1 MGLDHSGHTEV
12 EDMPAIADE
21 AGTKLF
27 NLLEMFGRELIR
39 NELHKNA
46 QLREEADRAKKTARD
61 LSNAGQGLYDKAK
74 KVARDPSNAGHALFG
89 NGAGSSQPYT
99 QTWFKSPEGAQA
111 TLRELKQLSPKLF
124 ASSTVVGHFIIHPK
138 SKVISN
144 AIEDIS
150 RDHRL
155 VAYAMDLDA
164 LDRDK
169 SKSAYLKSQPD
180 GNYTRFSFGEFG
192 DEGASF
198 NAAYYCSV
206 LQDYDISARHIGNQV
221 ILDYADTNKAL
232 EALDI
237 ERKKVEAMGPERGE
251 MFMRQRFMDRI
262 GVEYEPPLIGGEAEG
277 YENADGDLSVEAS
290 AVDTDAEDRESGE
303 AGFYVPSL
311 DDVDEARDGCGIG
324 NSTSDGKTGPESTE
338 EIAEEELAEKT
349 VESSPAVRSD
359 GELSAGDADEM
370 LSRETRKAELHE
382 DISNSKTTA
391 DCVQAR
397 PDTHNGDLSTPYA
410 DGQDAP
416 GTGDSDGDGIRD
428 AAEDRDGDGVPDKH
442 DRDAEYI
449 DDDPDYEPVSMKERT
464 VDELMSDKTEEAA
477 FVASRSAAQAE
488 KDVSLETVNR

>member
-1 MGLDHSGHTEV
+1 
-12 EDMPAIADE
+12 MPAIADE
-21 AGTKLF
+21 VGTKLF

-39 NELHKNA
+39 NEIHKNT
-46 QLREEADRAKKTARD
+46 QRREEADRAKKTAKD
-61 LSNAGQGLYDKAK
+61 LSNAGQSLYDRAK
-74 KVARDPSNAGHALFG
+74 MAASDPSDAGQALFG
-89 NGAGSSQPYT
+89 TGARSSQPYT

-155 VAYAMDLDA
+155 VTYALNLDA
-164 LDRDK
+164 LDREK
-169 SKSAYLKSQPD
+169 SKTTYLKSQPD
-180 GNYTRFSFGEFG
+180 GNCTRFSFGEFG

-206 LQDYDISARHIGNQV
+206 LQDYDINARHIGNQI
-221 ILDYADTNKAL
+221 ILDNADCERAIDAL
-232 EALDI
+232 NLE
-237 ERKKVEAMGPERGE
+237 KQKVEAMGPERGE
-251 MFMRQRFMDRI
+251 MFMRQRFKDRI
-262 GVEYEPPLIGGEAEG
+262 GVEYEPPLAGDESEEYEDAGE
-277 YENADGDLSVEAS
+277 DLSVGAP
-290 AVDTDAEDRESGE
+290 APDDQHVHADADAEDLDSGE
-303 AGFYVPSL
+303 DGFYVPSY
-311 DDVDEARDGCGIG
+311 DDVDGARDEEVIE
-324 NSTSDGKTGPESTE
+324 NPSADGKTGHESTV

-349 VESSPAVRSD
+349 VESSPAAQSD
-359 GELSAGDADEM
+359 AELSADDADET

-397 PDTHNGDLSTPYA
+397 PDAHNGDLSTPYA

-428 AAEDRDGDGVPDKH
+428 AAEDRDGDGTPDKL
-442 DRDAEYI
+442 DRDADYI
-449 DDDPDYEPVSMKERT
+449 DDDPDYEPVSMKEREI
-464 VDELMSDKTEEAA
+464 DELMSDKTEEAA

-488 KDVSLETVNR
+488 RDVSLETVNR

>member
-1 MGLDHSGHTEV
+1 
-12 EDMPAIADE
+12 MPAGADE
-21 AGTKLF
+21 IGTKLIS
-27 NLLEMFGRELIR
+27 LLDMFGRELLRSKI
-39 NELHKNA
+39 NESTRLS
-46 QLREEADRAKKTARD
+46 QEAKEAKAAAKG
-61 LSNAGQGLYDKAK
+61 LSNRGKGMRKQD
-74 KVARDPSNAGHALFG
+74 
-89 NGAGSSQPYT
+89 YT
-99 QTWFKSPEGAQA
+99 TTWFDSPAEAQQ
-111 TLRELKQLSPKLF
+111 TLRELKQISPKLF
-124 ASSTVVGHFIIHPK
+124 ANSTVVGHFLVHPK
-138 SKVISN
+138 DGMGKDGKRSHVIQY
-144 AIEDIS
+144 AIYDIS
-150 RDHRL
+150 RDHR
-155 VAYAMDLDA
+155 YAARIIDLY
-164 LDRDK
+164 RIEK
-169 SKSAYLKSQPD
+169 SKSDKGYIKSLPD
-180 GNYTRFSFGEFG
+180 GDCTRFSFGEFG
-192 DEGASF
+192 NEGASF
-198 NAAYYCSV
+198 NAAYFCSV
-206 LQDYDISARHIGNQV
+206 LQDYDINARHVGNQV
-221 ILDYADTNKAL
+221 ILNKADADRGMQILDL
-232 EALDI
+232 E
-237 ERKKVEAMGPERGE
+237 KQKVEAMGPERGE

-349 VESSPAVRSD
+349 VESSPAGRPESD
-359 GELSAGDADEM
+359 LVAGDADEM

-449 DDDPDYEPVSMKERT
+449 DDDPDYEPVSMKERS
-464 VDELMSDKTEEAA
+464 VDELMSDKSEEAA

>member
-39 NELHKNA
+39 NELHKKA
-46 QLREEADRAKKTARD
+46 QFREEADRAKKTARE
-61 LSNAGQGLYDKAK
+61 LSNAGQGLYDRAK
-74 KVARDPSNAGHALFG
+74 KVARDPSNAGQALFG
-89 NGAGSSQPYT
+89 KGAGSSQPYT

-164 LDRDK
+164 LDKDK
-169 SKSAYLKSQPD
+169 SKSDYLKSQPD
-180 GNYTRFSFGEFG
+180 GNCTRFSFGEFG

-206 LQDYDISARHIGNQV
+206 LQDYDINARHIGNQI
-221 ILDYADTNKAL
+221 ILDNADTNKAL

-290 AVDTDAEDRESGE
+290 APDPQDIYVDTDAEDRESGE
-303 AGFYVPSL
+303 DGFYVPSP
-311 DDVDEARDGCGIG
+311 DYVDEARDGDGAG
-324 NSTSDGKTGPESTE
+324 GSPADGKTGPESTE
-338 EIAEEELAEKT
+338 EIAEEEPAARP
-349 VESSPAVRSD
+349 ESDLV
-359 GELSAGDADEM
+359 GGDADEM

-397 PDTHNGDLSTPYA
+397 PDAHNGDLSTPYA

-428 AAEDRDGDGVPDKH
+428 AAEDRDGDGTPDSH
-442 DRDAEYI
+442 DQDAEYI
-449 DDDPDYEPVSMKERT
+449 DNDPDYEPVSMKERS
-464 VDELMSDKTEEAA
+464 VDELMSDKSEEAA

>member
-1 MGLDHSGHTEV
+1 
-12 EDMPAIADE
+12 MPAIADE

-27 NLLEMFGRELIR
+27 NLLEMFGRELLR
-39 NELHKNA
+39 NKIHESTQSHK
-46 QLREEADRAKKTARD
+46 EAVEARKTAKD
-61 LSNAGQGLYDKAK
+61 LSSAPWGLFSKE
-74 KVARDPSNAGHALFG
+74 
-89 NGAGSSQPYT
+89 SSQPYT
-99 QTWFKSPEGAQA
+99 QTWFSSRAGAQTA
-111 TLRELKQLSPKLF
+111 LRELKQLSPELF
-124 ASSTVVGHFIIHPK
+124 ANSTVIGNYLIHPK
-138 SKVISN
+138 DKAINPKDKVIAN
-144 AIEDIS
+144 AIRDIS
-150 RDHRL
+150 HDHRL
-155 VAYAMDLDA
+155 VSRALDA
-164 LDRDK
+164 DIIDRDK
-169 SKSAYLKSQPD
+169 ATKGYIKSRPD
-180 GNYTRFSFGEFG
+180 GDYTRCSFGEFG

-206 LQDYDISARHIGNQV
+206 LQDYDINARHVSNQI
-221 ILDYADTNKAL
+221 ILNKADTDKAL

-262 GVEYEPPLIGGEAEG
+262 GVEYVPPMIEEGSDDYDDAGSDDVGGDMGAELPTPEAEPDH
-277 YENADGDLSVEAS
+277 EDNEAHDEKGIDNPS
-290 AVDTDAEDRESGE
+290 A
-303 AGFYVPSL
+303 
-311 DDVDEARDGCGIG
+311 
-324 NSTSDGKTGPESTE
+324 DGKTGPESTE

-349 VESSPAVRSD
+349 VESSPAALSN
-359 GELSAGDADEM
+359 GELGADDADEM

-416 GTGDSDGDGIRD
+416 GTGDSDSDGIRD
-428 AAEDRDGDGVPDKH
+428 AAEDRDGDGVPDKL

-464 VDELMSDKTEEAA
+464 VDELVSDKGEEAA

>member
-1 MGLDHSGHTEV
+1 MGLGHSEHTEV

-27 NLLEMFGRELIR
+27 NLLEMFGRELLR
-39 NELHKNA
+39 NKIHESTQSHK
-46 QLREEADRAKKTARD
+46 EAAEARKTAKD
-61 LSNAGQGLYDKAK
+61 LSSAPWGLFSKE
-74 KVARDPSNAGHALFG
+74 
-89 NGAGSSQPYT
+89 SSQPYT
-99 QTWFKSPEGAQA
+99 QTWFSSRAGAQTA
-111 TLRELKQLSPKLF
+111 LRELKQLSPELF
-124 ASSTVVGHFIIHPK
+124 ANSTVIGNYLIHPK
-138 SKVISN
+138 DKAIAN
-144 AIEDIS
+144 AIRDIS
-150 RDHRL
+150 HDHRL
-155 VAYAMDLDA
+155 VSRA
-164 LDRDK
+164 LEADIIDK
-169 SKSAYLKSQPD
+169 DKATKGYIKSRPD
-180 GNYTRFSFGEFG
+180 GDCTRFSFGEFG

-206 LQDYDISARHIGNQV
+206 LQDYDINARHVSNQI
-221 ILDYADTNKAL
+221 ILNKADTDKAL

-262 GVEYEPPLIGGEAEG
+262 GVEYEPPMIEEDPDDYDNAGSVNVGGDMGAELPTP
-277 YENADGDLSVEAS
+277 EVEP
-290 AVDTDAEDRESGE
+290 DHED
-303 AGFYVPSL
+303 
-311 DDVDEARDGCGIG
+311 DEAHDEKGID
-324 NSTSDGKTGPESTE
+324 NPSADGKTGPEPTE

-349 VESSPAVRSD
+349 VESSPAARSD
-359 GELSAGDADEM
+359 GELSAADADEM

-428 AAEDRDGDGVPDKH
+428 AAEDRDGDGVPDKL

-464 VDELMSDKTEEAA
+464 VDELVSDKSEEAA
-477 FVASRSAAQAE
+477 FVASRSAAQAG

>member
-1 MGLDHSGHTEV
+1 
-12 EDMPAIADE
+12 MPAGADE
-21 AGTKLF
+21 IGTKLIS
-27 NLLEMFGRELIR
+27 LLDMFGRELLRSKI
-39 NELHKNA
+39 NESTRLS
-46 QLREEADRAKKTARD
+46 QEAKEAKAAAKG
-61 LSNAGQGLYDKAK
+61 LSNRGKGMRKQD
-74 KVARDPSNAGHALFG
+74 
-89 NGAGSSQPYT
+89 YT
-99 QTWFKSPEGAQA
+99 TTWFDSPAEAQQ
-111 TLRELKQLSPKLF
+111 TLRELKQISPKLF
-124 ASSTVVGHFIIHPK
+124 ANSTVVGHFLVHPK
-138 SKVISN
+138 DGMGKDGKRSHVIQD
-144 AIEDIS
+144 AIYDIS
-150 RDHRL
+150 REHR
-155 VAYAMDLDA
+155 YAARIIDLY
-164 LDRDK
+164 RIEK
-169 SKSAYLKSQPD
+169 SKSDKGYIKSLPD
-180 GNYTRFSFGEFG
+180 GDCTRFSFGEFG
-192 DEGASF
+192 NEGASL
-198 NAAYYCSV
+198 NAAYFCSV
-206 LQDYDISARHIGNQV
+206 LQDYDINARHVGNQV
-221 ILDYADTNKAL
+221 ILNKADADRGMQILDL
-232 EALDI
+232 E
-237 ERKKVEAMGPERGE
+237 KQKVEAMGPERGE
-251 MFMRQRFMDRI
+251 MFMRQRFMDRL

-277 YENADGDLSVEAS
+277 YEDAGGDLSVEAP
-290 AVDTDAEDRESGE
+290 APDPQHVHVDTDAENRESGE

-311 DDVDEARDGCGIG
+311 DDVDEARDGGGIG

-359 GELSAGDADEM
+359 GELSADDADEM